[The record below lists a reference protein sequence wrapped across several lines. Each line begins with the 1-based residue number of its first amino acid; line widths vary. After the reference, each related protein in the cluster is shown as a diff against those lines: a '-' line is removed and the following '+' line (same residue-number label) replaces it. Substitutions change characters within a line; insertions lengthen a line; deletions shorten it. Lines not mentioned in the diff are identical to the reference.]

1 LSCLHNIIYETYARR
16 MHLFCQ
22 YPQLSELLGKQV
34 FASRVRILA
43 IGKAAWKMAS
53 LAALQMQKR
62 DIRYDGY
69 VLTRY
74 GLSLG
79 AIQNLEILEAGHPL
93 PDESSIAHSGRIAA
107 WLRGIPATDDL
118 VVLLSG
124 GGSALFELLPP
135 DMTLPQLIDAHKQ
148 LISSGSAIDEVNRKR
163 TEMSAVKGGKA
174 LKLLACSKV
183 HVFAVSDVPGNDPHV
198 LASGPFTPPQKG
210 RKHGDAWVF
219 ESGSQKVFYHIVGD
233 NASFT
238 SALASDLKR
247 QGFRVHLEAGFQ
259 DRSAAG
265 FTTKLKD
272 IIARA
277 HSPRYKLKR
286 PFLQVL
292 GGETPVKVK
301 GPGSGGRCSH
311 LALSMAGT
319 LARYKDCALF
329 CFATDG
335 SDNLPGSGGAM
346 IDSKS
351 LKQLPQQGF
360 GMTRV
365 LRDNDS
371 FTALKRI
378 HHILPS
384 PVLVTNVN
392 DVFVLSVGY
401 DFDNPLSGC
410 DDSELD
416 IFGGTG

>member
-1 LSCLHNIIYETYARR
+1 MSSLHNIIYDTYARR

-22 YPQLSELLGKQV
+22 YPQLTELLGKQV

-53 LAALQMQKR
+53 MTALHLRQR
-62 DIRYDGY
+62 DIPYDGY

-79 AIQNLEILEAGHPL
+79 EIQNLEILEAGHPL
-93 PDESSIAHSGRIAA
+93 PDENSIAHSGRIAA
-107 WLRGIPATDDL
+107 WLRSIPAGDDL

-163 TEMSAVKGGKA
+163 TDMSAVKGGKA

-210 RKHGDAWVF
+210 RKQGDAWVF
-219 ESGSQKVFYHIVGD
+219 KSGSKKVFYHIVGD

-238 SALASDLKR
+238 SELASDLKR
-247 QGFRVHLEAGFQ
+247 QGFQVHLEAGFQ
-259 DRSAAG
+259 DRPATG
-265 FTTKLKD
+265 FITKLKYMLE
-272 IIARA
+272 RA
-277 HSPRYKLKR
+277 HRPRYKLKR

-301 GPGSGGRCSH
+301 GSGSGGRCSH
-311 LALSMAGT
+311 IALSMASA

-346 IDSKS
+346 VDSKS
-351 LKQLPQQGF
+351 LKQLHRQGL

-365 LRDNDS
+365 LRDCDS
-371 FTALKRI
+371 FTALRKI

-410 DDSELD
+410 DDSEPD
-416 IFGGTG
+416 IFGVIG